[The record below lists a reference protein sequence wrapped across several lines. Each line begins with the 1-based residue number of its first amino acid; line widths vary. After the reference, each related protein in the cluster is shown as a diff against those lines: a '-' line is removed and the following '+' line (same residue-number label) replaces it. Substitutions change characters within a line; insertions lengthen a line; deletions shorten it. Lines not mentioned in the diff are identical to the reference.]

1 MKDGKIFI
9 TGASSGIGKALA
21 EALAVP
27 DCTLGLAARR
37 MERLQQLKGELEARG
52 ATVFVYQV
60 DVRDA
65 KAMEQ
70 AVDAFANSAG
80 GITHMI
86 ANAGVKSGG
95 RLAGGTAERLTD
107 VFAVNVIG
115 VINSL
120 VPAANRMVEQQSGH
134 LVSIGS
140 VAGFRGIPGRSDYN
154 ASKSAVQIM
163 MDGFR
168 LELRAQGVKVTN
180 ICPGFVESEMT
191 GTNNFHMPFFL
202 KADKA
207 ARLIVKA
214 IQRNKK
220 TYIFPWQWR
229 VLLPIIVRLPDWLV
243 PQVR

>member
-95 RLAGGTAERLTD
+95 RGSDACRLTC
-107 VFAVNVIG
+107 
-115 VINSL
+115 
-120 VPAANRMVEQQSGH
+120 AA
-134 LVSIGS
+134 
-140 VAGFRGIPGRSDYN
+140 
-154 ASKSAVQIM
+154 SA
-163 MDGFR
+163 
-168 LELRAQGVKVTN
+168 A
-180 ICPGFVESEMT
+180 
-191 GTNNFHMPFFL
+191 
-202 KADKA
+202 
-207 ARLIVKA
+207 
-214 IQRNKK
+214 
-220 TYIFPWQWR
+220 
-229 VLLPIIVRLPDWLV
+229 
-243 PQVR
+243 